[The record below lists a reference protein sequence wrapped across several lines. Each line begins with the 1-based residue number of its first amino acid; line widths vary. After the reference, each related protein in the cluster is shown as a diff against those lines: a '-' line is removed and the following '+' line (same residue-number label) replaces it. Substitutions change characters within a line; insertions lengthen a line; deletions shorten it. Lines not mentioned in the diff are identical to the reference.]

1 MFELLNRNFFTRFI
15 SRYLSIFCNI
25 LIFFFLVQLD
35 EQDLAI
41 FFLIRAGI
49 NFFSFFYKP
58 IISGQ
63 YFYKKLSN
71 LGFSSDFEKAVLN
84 HLATIAIMTFC
95 ISIAFSIMFSL
106 YVKFN
111 PLYSLSYIEIFF
123 IAIWFIFFISISP
136 FQHIFQI
143 LKKDTYSGLSTG
155 FLANLLILLIL
166 VGAYS
171 LSSINLKSILM
182 AYSLGYV
189 LCFVCLCSVL
199 LLSFKNKITF
209 QLNFYYFKN
218 KDIYSEGLIGTFS
231 SILPIILLIS
241 GYIFD
246 YETVTIIGMTFFV
259 YGFVQQVPMAFLNS
273 TRKKWLDYKD
283 VSTYLNLKIS
293 TTKIISFLYI
303 FFSLGFLILLLI
315 FSNLDILKDFKNYTI
330 FMTALICVQ
339 LLIIGNLLRNF
350 FFGSLRI
357 AAILKGGADY
367 ILRWSLISFMLV
379 IFLYVPAT
387 MVLNF
392 YAAFVMVILQACIVS
407 IASSKFL
414 EKLNV

>member
-1 MFELLNRNFFTRFI
+1 
-15 SRYLSIFCNI
+15 
-25 LIFFFLVQLD
+25 
-35 EQDLAI
+35 
-41 FFLIRAGI
+41 
-49 NFFSFFYKP
+49 
-58 IISGQ
+58 
-63 YFYKKLSN
+63 
-71 LGFSSDFEKAVLN
+71 
-84 HLATIAIMTFC
+84 
-95 ISIAFSIMFSL
+95 
-106 YVKFN
+106 
-111 PLYSLSYIEIFF
+111 
-123 IAIWFIFFISISP
+123 
-136 FQHIFQI
+136 
-143 LKKDTYSGLSTG
+143 
-155 FLANLLILLIL
+155 
-166 VGAYS
+166 
-171 LSSINLKSILM
+171 M